1 MGQRQTKGNE
11 GMRFED
17 FARVHGLILNSLQL
31 DRWIPTPTEDH
42 PRSSNGRYKFLGNVG
57 WVQNWA
63 TMDKPATWFAEG
75 HTIDSPQIKKSIDE
89 SRTRQIEAAER
100 ASKKAGW
107 ILHQTE
113 LKSHPY
119 LVSKGFPEEL
129 GNVWVKDGKELL
141 VIPMRIDG
149 RIVGVQLIDD
159 EGNKKFLHGQTTKG
173 ASFCMNAK
181 GIPMFCEGYA
191 TALSI
196 RECMKASNIKYA
208 IYVCFSA
215 SNMKHIARTV
225 GGGFI
230 VADNDPNCIGEK
242 TAKETGKPYWLSET
256 VGDDFNDYHQRVGTF
271 RASQNLKKV
280 LLSAGTLIK

>member
-1 MGQRQTKGNE
+1 
-11 GMRFED
+11 
-17 FARVHGLILNSLQL
+17 
-31 DRWIPTPTEDH
+31 
-42 PRSSNGRYKFLGNVG
+42 
-57 WVQNWA
+57 
-63 TMDKPATWFAEG
+63 MDKPATWFAEG
-75 HTIDSPQIKKSIDE
+75 HTIDSPQIKKSIDD
-89 SRTRQIEAAER
+89 SKARQIESADR

-225 GGGFI
+225 GGGVVI
-230 VADNDPNCIGEK
+230 ADRDPNGIGEK
-242 TAKETGKPYWLSET
+242 SAIDTGKPYWIAPEI
-256 VGDDFNDYHQRVGTF
+256 GYDFNDFHKKVGTF
-271 RASQNLKKV
+271 KASQAIKKFMMSV
-280 LLSAGTLIK
+280 R

>member
-1 MGQRQTKGNE
+1 
-11 GMRFED
+11 MRFED
-17 FARVHGLILNSLQL
+17 FAKGHGLILDSLQL
-31 DRWIPTPTEDH
+31 DRWVPTPTEDH
-42 PRSSNGRYKFLGNVG
+42 PRSSNGRYKYLGNVG

-63 TMDKPATWFAEG
+63 TMEKPATWFAEG
-75 HTIDSPQIKKSIDE
+75 HTIDSPQIKKRME
-89 SRTRQIEAAER
+89 EARRNTQALTEKAQR
-100 ASKKAGW
+100 KAGW

-129 GNVWVKDGKELL
+129 GNVWNNFGKEIL
-141 VIPMRIDG
+141 VIPMRIDN
-149 RIVGVQLIDD
+149 RLAGVQLIDN

-181 GIPMFCEGYA
+181 GIPIFCEGYA

-225 GGGFI
+225 GSGFI

-242 TAKETGKPYWLSET
+242 FAKETGNPYWLSET
-256 VGDDFNDYHQRVGTF
+256 VGNDFNDDHMALGTF
-271 RASQNLKKV
+271 KMSQKLKKS
-280 LLSAGTLIK
+280 LLASGVRIA

>member
-1 MGQRQTKGNE
+1 
-11 GMRFED
+11 MRFED

-173 ASFCMNAK
+173 ASFCINAK

-256 VGDDFNDYHQRVGTF
+256 VGDDFNDYHQRLGTF
-271 RASQNLKKV
+271 RASQSLKKA

>member
-1 MGQRQTKGNE
+1 
-11 GMRFED
+11 MRFEE
-17 FARVHGLILNSLQL
+17 FARSHGLILSGIQL
-31 DRWIPTPTEDH
+31 DRWIPTPTEDK

-75 HTIDSPQIKKSIDE
+75 WTIDSPQIQKSIDE
-89 SRTRQIEAAER
+89 SRKRQAESADK
-100 ASKKAGW
+100 ASKRAGW

-113 LKSHPY
+113 LKTHPY

-129 GNVWVKDGKELL
+129 GNVWTKDGNDIL
-141 VIPMRIDG
+141 VIPMRMDN
-149 RIVGVQLIDD
+149 RLVGVQLIDH

-181 GIPMFCEGYA
+181 GVPIFCEGYA
-191 TALSI
+191 TALSV
-196 RECMKASNIKYA
+196 RECMKASNIKYS

-225 GGGFI
+225 REGFV
-230 VADNDPNCIGEK
+230 VADNDPNSIGESS
-242 TAKETGKPYWLSET
+242 AKETGKPYWISEA
-256 VGDDFNDYHQRVGTF
+256 VGNDFNDDHRLHGTF
-271 RASQNLKKV
+271 KMSQILKKTI
-280 LLSAGTLIK
+280 LNSGLRIA

>member
-1 MGQRQTKGNE
+1 
-11 GMRFED
+11 
-17 FARVHGLILNSLQL
+17 
-31 DRWIPTPTEDH
+31 
-42 PRSSNGRYKFLGNVG
+42 
-57 WVQNWA
+57 
-63 TMDKPATWFAEG
+63 
-75 HTIDSPQIKKSIDE
+75 
-89 SRTRQIEAAER
+89 
-100 ASKKAGW
+100 
-107 ILHQTE
+107 
-113 LKSHPY
+113 
-119 LVSKGFPEEL
+119 VSKGFPEEL
-129 GNVWVKDGKELL
+129 GNVWVKDDKEIL

-149 RIVGVQLIDD
+149 RIVGVQLINDKG
-159 EGNKKFLHGQTTKG
+159 EKKFLHGQTSKG

-271 RASQNLKKV
+271 RASQNLKKT
-280 LLSAGTLIK
+280 LLQAGVRIT

>member
-1 MGQRQTKGNE
+1 
-11 GMRFED
+11 MRFED
-17 FARVHGLILNSLQL
+17 FARQHGLILSGLQL

-75 HTIDSPQIKKSIDE
+75 HTIDSPQIQKSIDE
-89 SRTRQIEAAER
+89 SRHRARESAER

-119 LVSKGFPEEL
+119 LVAKGFPEEM
-129 GNVWVKDGKELL
+129 GNVWNKDGEDIL
-141 VIPMRIDG
+141 VIPMRIDS
-149 RIVGVQLIDD
+149 RLVGVQLINDKG
-159 EGNKKFLHGQTTKG
+159 EKKFLHGQTTKG

-181 GIPMFCEGYA
+181 GIPIFCEGYA

-208 IYVCFSA
+208 IYACFSA
-215 SNMKHIARTV
+215 SNMKHIARTI
-225 GGGFI
+225 GDGFI
-230 VADNDPNCIGEK
+230 VADNDPNHIGEK
-242 TAKETGKPYWLSET
+242 SAIETGKPYWISET
-256 VGDDFNDYHQRVGTF
+256 VGEDFNDYHRRVGSF
-271 RASQNLKKV
+271 RASQNLKKI
-280 LLSAGTLIK
+280 LLSSGVRII

>member
-1 MGQRQTKGNE
+1 
-11 GMRFED
+11 MRFED
-17 FARVHGLILNSLQL
+17 FARMHGLILDGLQV
-31 DRWIPTPTEDH
+31 DRWMPTPTEDH

-63 TMDKPATWFAEG
+63 TMEKPATWFAEG
-75 HTIDSPQIKKSIDE
+75 WTIDSPQVKKSIEE
-89 SRTRQIEAAER
+89 SRIRQAESADR

-129 GNVWVKDGKELL
+129 GNVWVKDGKEIL
-141 VIPMRIDG
+141 VIPMRMDN
-149 RIVGVQLIDD
+149 RLVGVQLINE
-159 EGNKKFLHGQTTKG
+159 EGSKKFLHGQTTKG

-181 GIPMFCEGYA
+181 GIPIFCEGYA
-191 TALSI
+191 TGLSV

-225 GGGFI
+225 SDGI
-230 VADNDPNCIGEK
+230 VIADNDPNNIGEK
-242 TAKETGKPYWLSET
+242 TARETGKPYWISDT
-256 VGDDFNDYHQRVGTF
+256 VGEDFNDYHKRLGNF
-271 RASQNLKKV
+271 KASQNLKKT
-280 LLSAGTLIK
+280 LLNAGVRIA

>member
-1 MGQRQTKGNE
+1 
-11 GMRFED
+11 MRFED
-17 FARVHGLILNSLQL
+17 FAKQHGLILSGIQL
-31 DRWIPTPTEDH
+31 DRWIPTPTEDK

-75 HTIDSPQIKKSIDE
+75 HSIDSPQIRKSIDE
-89 SRTRQIEAAER
+89 SRHRARESSER

-119 LVSKGFPEEL
+119 LASKGFPDEL
-129 GNVWVKDGKELL
+129 GNVWTKDGNDIL
-141 VIPMRIDG
+141 VIPMRMDN
-149 RIVGVQLIDD
+149 RLVGVQLIDHQGD
-159 EGNKKFLHGQTTKG
+159 KKFLHGQTTKG

-181 GIPMFCEGYA
+181 GVPIFCEGYA
-191 TALSI
+191 TAISV
-196 RECMKASNIKYA
+196 RECMKACNIRYT

-225 GGGFI
+225 GEGI
-230 VADNDPNCIGEK
+230 IIADNDPNGIGEK
-242 TAKETGKPYWLSET
+242 SAKDTGHPYWLSET

-280 LLSAGTLIK
+280 LLDSKVRIS

>member
-1 MGQRQTKGNE
+1 
-11 GMRFED
+11 MRFED
-17 FARVHGLILNSLQL
+17 FAKQHGLILSGIQL
-31 DRWIPTPTEDH
+31 DRWIPTPTEDK
-42 PRSSNGRYKFLGNVG
+42 PRSSNGRYKYLGNVG

-75 HTIDSPQIKKSIDE
+75 HSIDSPQIRKSIDDSRKRQAE
-89 SRTRQIEAAER
+89 SADR

-119 LVSKGFPEEL
+119 LASKGFPDEL
-129 GNVWVKDGKELL
+129 GNVWTKDGNDIL
-141 VIPMRIDG
+141 VIPMRMDN
-149 RIVGVQLIDD
+149 RLVGVQLIDH

-181 GIPMFCEGYA
+181 GVPIFCEGYA
-191 TALSI
+191 TAISV

-230 VADNDPNCIGEK
+230 CADNDPNGVGEK
-242 TAKETGKPYWLSET
+242 FAKETGKPYWLSET
-256 VGDDFNDYHQRVGTF
+256 VGNDLNDDHMALGTF
-271 RASQNLKKV
+271 KMSQKLKKF
-280 LLSAGTLIK
+280 LLTSGVRIA

>member
-1 MGQRQTKGNE
+1 
-11 GMRFED
+11 MRFED
-17 FARVHGLILNSLQL
+17 FARMHGLILDGLQV
-31 DRWIPTPTEDH
+31 DRWMPTPTEDH

-63 TMDKPATWFAEG
+63 TMEKPATWFAEG
-75 HTIDSPQIKKSIDE
+75 WTIDSPQVQKSIEE
-89 SRTRQIEAAER
+89 SRIRQAESADR

-129 GNVWVKDGKELL
+129 GNVWVKDDKELL

-149 RIVGVQLIDD
+149 RIVGVQLIDH

-181 GIPMFCEGYA
+181 GIPIFCEGYA
-191 TALSI
+191 TALSV
-196 RECMKASNIKYA
+196 RECMKASNIKYS

-256 VGDDFNDYHQRVGTF
+256 VGNDFNDDHMAIGTF
-271 RASQNLKKV
+271 RASQNLKKA
-280 LLSAGTLIK
+280 LLSAGALIK

>member
-1 MGQRQTKGNE
+1 
-11 GMRFED
+11 MRFEE
-17 FARVHGLILNSLQL
+17 FAKQHGLILSGIEL
-31 DRWIPTPTEDH
+31 DRWIPTPTEDK

-75 HTIDSPQIKKSIDE
+75 HSIDSPQIQKSIEE
-89 SRTRQIEAAER
+89 SRHRARESAER

-119 LVSKGFPEEL
+119 LASKGFPDEM
-129 GNVWVKDGKELL
+129 GNVWTKDGNDIL
-141 VIPMRIDG
+141 VIPMRMDN
-149 RIVGVQLIDD
+149 RLVGVQLIDH

-181 GIPMFCEGYA
+181 GVPIFCEGYA
-191 TALSI
+191 TAISV
-196 RECMKASNIKYA
+196 RECMKACNIRYT

-215 SNMKHIARTV
+215 SNMKYIARTV
-225 GGGFI
+225 GEGI
-230 VADNDPNCIGEK
+230 IIADNDPNSIGEK
-242 TAKETGKPYWLSET
+242 SAKDTGQPYWLSET

-280 LLSAGTLIK
+280 LLDSKVRIS

>member
-1 MGQRQTKGNE
+1 
-11 GMRFED
+11 MRFED
-17 FARVHGLILNSLQL
+17 FARMHGLILDGLQV
-31 DRWIPTPTEDH
+31 DRWMPTPTEDH
-42 PRSSNGRYKFLGNVG
+42 PRSSNGRYKYLGNVG

-63 TMDKPATWFAEG
+63 TMEKPATWFAEG

-89 SRTRQIEAAER
+89 SRNRQAESADR

-119 LVSKGFPEEL
+119 LVSKGFSEEL
-129 GNVWVKDGKELL
+129 GNVWVKDGKDIL
-141 VIPMRIDG
+141 VIPMRIDN
-149 RIVGVQLIDD
+149 RLVGVQLIND
-159 EGNKKFLHGQTTKG
+159 EGQKKFLHGQTTKG

-181 GIPMFCEGYA
+181 GIPIFCEGYA
-191 TALSI
+191 TGLSV

-225 GGGFI
+225 SDGI
-230 VADNDPNCIGEK
+230 VIADNDPNNIGEK
-242 TAKETGKPYWLSET
+242 TAREAGKPYWISDT
-256 VGDDFNDYHQRVGTF
+256 VGEDFNDYHKRVGNF
-271 RASQNLKKV
+271 KASQNLKKT
-280 LLSAGTLIK
+280 LLNAGVRIA

>member
-1 MGQRQTKGNE
+1 
-11 GMRFED
+11 
-17 FARVHGLILNSLQL
+17 
-31 DRWIPTPTEDH
+31 
-42 PRSSNGRYKFLGNVG
+42 
-57 WVQNWA
+57 
-63 TMDKPATWFAEG
+63 MDKPATWFAEG
-75 HTIDSPQIKKSIDE
+75 HTINSPQIKKSIDE
-89 SRTRQIEAAER
+89 SRARQIEAADR

-149 RIVGVQLIDD
+149 RIAGVQLIDD

-256 VGDDFNDYHQRVGTF
+256 VGDDFNDYHQREGTF
-271 RASQNLKKV
+271 RASQNLKKG
-280 LLSAGTLIK
+280 LLSAGALIK

>member
-1 MGQRQTKGNE
+1 
-11 GMRFED
+11 MRFED
-17 FARVHGLILNSLQL
+17 FARQHGLILSGLQL

-75 HTIDSPQIKKSIDE
+75 HTIDSPQIQKSIEE
-89 SRTRQIEAAER
+89 SRHRATESAER

-119 LVSKGFPEEL
+119 LVSKGFPEEM
-129 GNVWVKDGKELL
+129 GNVWNKDGEDIL
-141 VIPMRIDG
+141 VIPMRIDS
-149 RIVGVQLIDD
+149 RLVGVQLINDKG
-159 EGNKKFLHGQTTKG
+159 EKKFLHGQTTKG

-181 GIPMFCEGYA
+181 GIPIFCEGYA

-208 IYVCFSA
+208 IYTCFSA
-215 SNMKHIARTV
+215 SNMKHIARTI
-225 GGGFI
+225 GDGFI
-230 VADNDPNCIGEK
+230 VADNDPNHIGEK
-242 TAKETGKPYWLSET
+242 SAIETGKPYWISET
-256 VGDDFNDYHQRVGTF
+256 VGEDFNDYHRRVGSF
-271 RASQNLKKV
+271 RASQNLKKI
-280 LLSAGTLIK
+280 LLSSGVRIT

>member
-1 MGQRQTKGNE
+1 
-11 GMRFED
+11 MRFED
-17 FARVHGLILNSLQL
+17 FARMHGLILDGLQV
-31 DRWIPTPTEDH
+31 DRWMPTPTEDH

-63 TMDKPATWFAEG
+63 TMEKPATWFAEG
-75 HTIDSPQIKKSIDE
+75 WTIDSPQVQKSIEE
-89 SRTRQIEAAER
+89 SRIRQAESADR

-129 GNVWVKDGKELL
+129 GNVWVKDDKELL

-149 RIVGVQLIDD
+149 RIVGVQLIDH

-256 VGDDFNDYHQRVGTF
+256 VGNDFNDDHMAIGTF
-271 RASQNLKKV
+271 RASQNLKKA
-280 LLSAGTLIK
+280 LLSAGALIK

>member
-1 MGQRQTKGNE
+1 
-11 GMRFED
+11 MRFED
-17 FARVHGLILNSLQL
+17 FAKMHGLILNGVQL

-75 HTIDSPQIKKSIDE
+75 QTMNSPQI
-89 SRTRQIEAAER
+89 RQRIEDDRNRVKEATEKAA
-100 ASKKAGW
+100 KKAGW
-107 ILHQTE
+107 IMHQTE
-113 LKSHPY
+113 LKTHPY
-119 LVSKGFPEEL
+119 LASKGFSEAE
-129 GNVWVKDGKELL
+129 GNVWTKNGNDIL
-141 VIPMRIDG
+141 VIPMSINRNL
-149 RIVGVQLIDD
+149 VGVQLIDH

-181 GIPMFCEGYA
+181 GIPILCEGYA
-191 TALSI
+191 TALSV
-196 RECMKASNIKYA
+196 RDCMKASNIRYT

-225 GGGFI
+225 GDGFI
-230 VADNDPNCIGEK
+230 VADNDPNGIGERS
-242 TAKETGKPYWLSET
+242 AQEAQKPYWISET

-271 RASQNLKKV
+271 RASQNLKKT
-280 LLSAGTLIK
+280 LLNCGVRIG

>member
-1 MGQRQTKGNE
+1 
-11 GMRFED
+11 MRFED

-75 HTIDSPQIKKSIDE
+75 HTIDSPQIKKSIDD
-89 SRTRQIEAAER
+89 SKARQIESADR

-129 GNVWVKDGKELL
+129 GNVWVKDGKEIL
-141 VIPMRIDG
+141 VIPMRIEG
-149 RIVGVQLIDD
+149 RIVGVQLIND
-159 EGNKKFLHGQTTKG
+159 EGDKKFLHGQTTKG

-181 GIPMFCEGYA
+181 GVPIFCEGYA

-196 RECMKASNIKYA
+196 RECMKAGNIKYA

-215 SNMKHIARTV
+215 SNMKHIARSI

-230 VADNDPNCIGEK
+230 VADNDPNCIGER

-256 VGDDFNDYHQRVGTF
+256 VGDDFNDYHQREGTF
-271 RASQNLKKV
+271 RASQNLKKT
-280 LLSAGTLIK
+280 LLQAGVRIT

>member
-1 MGQRQTKGNE
+1 
-11 GMRFED
+11 
-17 FARVHGLILNSLQL
+17 
-31 DRWIPTPTEDH
+31 
-42 PRSSNGRYKFLGNVG
+42 
-57 WVQNWA
+57 
-63 TMDKPATWFAEG
+63 MDKPATWFAEG
-75 HTIDSPQIKKSIDE
+75 HTIDSPQIKKSIDD
-89 SRTRQIEAAER
+89 SKARQIESAER

-119 LVSKGFPEEL
+119 LVSKGFPEEQ
-129 GNVWVKDGKELL
+129 GNVWVKDGKEIL
-141 VIPMRIDG
+141 VIPMRIEG

-181 GIPMFCEGYA
+181 GVPIFCEGYA

-215 SNMKHIARTV
+215 SNMKHIARNI

-230 VADNDPNCIGEK
+230 VADNDPNCIGER
-242 TAKETGKPYWLSET
+242 TAKEAGKPYWLSET
-256 VGDDFNDYHQRVGTF
+256 VGDDFNDYHQRAGTF
-271 RASQNLKKV
+271 RASQNLKKT
-280 LLSAGTLIK
+280 LLQAGVRIT

>member
-1 MGQRQTKGNE
+1 
-11 GMRFED
+11 MRFED

-89 SRTRQIEAAER
+89 SRARQVESAER

-119 LVSKGFPEEL
+119 LVSKGFPEEM
-129 GNVWVKDGKELL
+129 GNVWVKDGKDLL

-256 VGDDFNDYHQRVGTF
+256 VGDDFNDYHQRLGTF
-271 RASQNLKKV
+271 RASQSLKKA

>member
-1 MGQRQTKGNE
+1 
-11 GMRFED
+11 MRFED
-17 FARVHGLILNSLQL
+17 FARVHGLILNGLQL

-75 HTIDSPQIKKSIDE
+75 HTIDSPQIQKSIDE
-89 SRTRQIEAAER
+89 SRTRQIEAADR

-119 LVSKGFPEEL
+119 LVSKGFPEEM

-215 SNMKHIARTV
+215 SNMKHIARAV

-256 VGDDFNDYHQRVGTF
+256 VGDDFNDYHQRQGTF
-271 RASQNLKKV
+271 RASQNLKKA
-280 LLSAGTLIK
+280 LLSAGALIK

>member
-1 MGQRQTKGNE
+1 
-11 GMRFED
+11 MRFED

-75 HTIDSPQIKKSIDE
+75 HTIDSPQIQKSIDE
-89 SRTRQIEAAER
+89 SRTRQIEAADR

-119 LVSKGFPEEL
+119 LVSKGFPEEM

-256 VGDDFNDYHQRVGTF
+256 VGHDFNDAHRVHGTF
-271 RASQNLKKV
+271 KLSQSLKKA
-280 LLSAGTLIK
+280 LLKHKLI

>member
-1 MGQRQTKGNE
+1 
-11 GMRFED
+11 
-17 FARVHGLILNSLQL
+17 
-31 DRWIPTPTEDH
+31 
-42 PRSSNGRYKFLGNVG
+42 
-57 WVQNWA
+57 
-63 TMDKPATWFAEG
+63 MDKPATWFAEG

-89 SRTRQIEAAER
+89 SRARQVESAER

-119 LVSKGFPEEL
+119 LVSKGFPEEM

-196 RECMKASNIKYA
+196 RKCMKASNIKYA

-256 VGDDFNDYHQRVGTF
+256 VGDDFNDYHQRLGTF
-271 RASQNLKKV
+271 RASQSLKKA

>member
-1 MGQRQTKGNE
+1 
-11 GMRFED
+11 MRFED

-75 HTIDSPQIKKSIDE
+75 HTIDSPQIKKSIDD
-89 SRTRQIEAAER
+89 SKARQIESAER

-119 LVSKGFPEEL
+119 LVAKGFPEEQ
-129 GNVWVKDGKELL
+129 GNVWVKDGKEIL

-149 RIVGVQLIDD
+149 RIVGVQLIND
-159 EGNKKFLHGQTTKG
+159 EGDKKFLHGQTTKG

-181 GIPMFCEGYA
+181 GIPIFCEGYA

-256 VGDDFNDYHQRVGTF
+256 VGDDFNDYHQRIGTF
-271 RASQNLKKV
+271 RASQNLKK
-280 LLSAGTLIK
+280 TLINCGVQIG

>member
-1 MGQRQTKGNE
+1 
-11 GMRFED
+11 MRFED

-75 HTIDSPQIKKSIDE
+75 HTIDSPQIQKSIDE
-89 SRTRQIEAAER
+89 SRTRQIEAADR

-173 ASFCMNAK
+173 ASFCINAK

-256 VGDDFNDYHQRVGTF
+256 VGDDFNDYHQRIGTF
-271 RASQNLKKV
+271 RASQNLKK
-280 LLSAGTLIK
+280 TLINCGVQIG